1 MHPTHSTTLGGRLR
15 HRRKL
20 MGLTLSA
27 VARAAGCSESMIS
40 KIETDSVSPS
50 LTMLRR
56 VATALDTNVAKLFA
70 ETPSQGIVSREGE
83 RPRIDTDTLR
93 RGDAISLERLIPY
106 HDGTLLQANIH
117 IVGPGGCSDGL
128 ITHVGEEMG
137 YILAGVLEL
146 TVDGRAYLL
155 NPGDSFHFASDLPHG
170 YRNPGAA
177 ETRVLWVNTPPT
189 F

>member
-1 MHPTHSTTLGGRLR
+1 MVQAHAQSLGARLR

-20 MGLTLSA
+20 LGLTLSA
-27 VARAAGCSESMIS
+27 VAKSAGCSESMIS

-70 ETPSQGIVSREGE
+70 EAASEGIVSRRGE
-83 RPRIDTDTLR
+83 RPRIDTDSLR

-106 HDGTLLQANIH
+106 QEGTLLQANIH
-117 IVGPGGCSDGL
+117 IIGPGGQSDGL
-128 ITHVGEEMG
+128 ITHIGEEMG
-137 YILAGVLEL
+137 YLLEGALEL
-146 TVDGRAYLL
+146 TVDGRQYLL

-170 YRNPGAA
+170 YRNPGPVEA
-177 ETRVLWVNTPPT
+177 RVLWVNTPPT